1 MRVAFG
7 FLYLKYNSLTEEIQ
21 TLASMTEPQTTQQPF
36 TTRMASCCTA
46 CCYWWWTNGV
56 TETDTPAVAS
66 KRLEEEEA
74 PGPVAVAVPDKVP
87 VPETVIPVA
96 SVPVAKVLVVEQDD
110 DHEWDDT
117 MY

>member
-1 MRVAFG
+1 
-7 FLYLKYNSLTEEIQ
+7 
-21 TLASMTEPQTTQQPF
+21 MTEQQTTQQPL

-56 TETDTPAVAS
+56 TETDTDAPAVAS
-66 KRLEEEEA
+66 QRLHEEA
-74 PGPVAVAVPDKVP
+74 APVVTTTDK
-87 VPETVIPVA
+87 VPETVVPVG